1 LFQTKLSLLY
11 YSSLLSNSPNLHK
24 KYHLF
29 ANTIKAA
36 SQFHVHDIALA
47 FQSMSSSITAEAKAS
62 GTEFPF
68 VTVPTFETLGEA
80 ARRLSGIEVLAFT
93 PIVTLAQVPFWLS
106 YAFGEQGWIETSREV
121 AISSG
126 EGTVQATD
134 YLPGNITPIIY
145 DVGPEGVG
153 PSQGQ
158 GPFLPFWQTS
168 PPPFSPGLINYNVL
182 DRPWMNPLFDSVKI
196 IREAILSGVEDFSGL
211 SETAFK
217 PEDHEAYHSSLVD
230 WVKDGSSSTYD
241 HPHSLIMQPVFKT
254 LNDDSSEIVGFVNGV
269 VPWDRYL
276 IDLLPEGVKGITCVL
291 KNSCEQS
298 FTYALNANE
307 VSVLHALDDRKC
319 ALIS

>member
-1 LFQTKLSLLY
+1 M
-11 YSSLLSNSPNLHK
+11 SN
-24 KYHLF
+24 
-29 ANTIKAA
+29 
-36 SQFHVHDIALA
+36 
-47 FQSMSSSITAEAKAS
+47 SITAEAKAS
-62 GTEFPF
+62 GTVFPF
-68 VTVPTFETLGEA
+68 VTVPTFETLGDA

-93 PIVTLAQVPFWLS
+93 PIVTLAQVPFWLD
-106 YAFGEQGWIETSREV
+106 YAFVEQGWIETSREV
-121 AISSG
+121 AISSD
-126 EGTVQATD
+126 EGTVEATD

-153 PSQGQ
+153 PSQGE

-182 DRPWMNPLFDSVKI
+182 DRPWMNPLFDGMKI
-196 IREAILSGVEDFSGL
+196 IRKTIFSGVEDFSGL

-217 PEDHEAYHSSLVD
+217 PEDHEAYHTSLVD

-254 LNDDSSEIVGFVNGV
+254 LNDESSELVGFVNGV

-298 FTYALNANE
+298 FIYVLNANQ
-307 VSVLHALDDRKC
+307 VSELHALDVRKRAPLSQAHSFTLFLSAC
-319 ALIS
+319 NYLYNRRFTLEKVTSMKQNTATW